1 MDGTMTDRTS
11 GAPSPVRRKM
21 SPMRH
26 DGEPDVRGYSV
37 THPSGTVVLP
47 TGPEWDQLLYAS
59 TGVMTVESERGT
71 WVIPPDR
78 ALWAPAG
85 TTTRIVMH
93 GRVAV
98 RTLYLRAGLAP
109 LPPRLLAVDVAPLLR
124 ELVLHAVAACPLD
137 LAVPAHERLV
147 GVLVDQLASLPQEPL
162 QLPMP
167 VDPRARD
174 LALRLAADPASDESI
189 ESLARKV
196 GAGRRTLERLFAV
209 ETGISIGRWRQRL
222 RLVHALRL
230 LAEGEPVTS
239 VSSKVGYSTPSAFT
253 AMFRKELGVPPRRYF
268 AA

>member
-1 MDGTMTDRTS
+1 
-11 GAPSPVRRKM
+11 M

-26 DGEPDVRGYSV
+26 AAEPDVRGYSV

-47 TGPEWDQLLYAS
+47 HGPDWDQLLYAS
-59 TGVMTVESERGT
+59 SGVMTVESTSGT

-78 ALWAPAG
+78 ALWSPAG
-85 TTTRIVMH
+85 APHRIVMH

-98 RTLYLRAGLAP
+98 RTLYFRANLVP
-109 LPPRLLAVDVAPLLR
+109 LPPVLLAVNVPPLLR

-137 LAVPAHERLV
+137 LAVPEHGRLV
-147 GVLVDQLASLPQEPL
+147 GVLVDQLGALPQEPL

-167 VDPRARD
+167 TDPRARD
-174 LALRLAADPASDESI
+174 LALRLGADPGADEHI
-189 ESLARKV
+189 DDLARTV
-196 GAGRRTLERLFAV
+196 GASRRTLERLFQA

-230 LAEGEPVTS
+230 LADGEPVTT
-239 VSSKVGYSTPSAFT
+239 VSTKVGYSTPSAFT
-253 AMFRKELGVPPRRYF
+253 AMFRKELGVSPRRYF